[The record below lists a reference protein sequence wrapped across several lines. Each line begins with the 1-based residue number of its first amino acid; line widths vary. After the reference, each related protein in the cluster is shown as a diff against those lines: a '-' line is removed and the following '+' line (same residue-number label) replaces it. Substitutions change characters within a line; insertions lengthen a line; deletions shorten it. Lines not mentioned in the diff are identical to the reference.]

1 MIGDTTEDSNN
12 LYIKN
17 KNVNNTIYK
26 YLDQKGGVLE
36 GRYLRNTV
44 IGQITKNIEA
54 LEKRVKEI
62 KENKK
67 RTNNEDNNKNNYL
80 GIKEMVIKKK

>member
-1 MIGDTTEDSNN
+1 M
-12 LYIKN
+12 
-17 KNVNNTIYK
+17 NNTVYK

-54 LEKRVKEI
+54 LEKRVKKEQIMKIII
-62 KENKK
+62 K
-67 RTNNEDNNKNNYL
+67 
-80 GIKEMVIKKK
+80 III

>member
-1 MIGDTTEDSNN
+1 M
-12 LYIKN
+12 
-17 KNVNNTIYK
+17 NNTVYK

-62 KENKK
+62 KGNKK

>member
-1 MIGDTTEDSNN
+1 MTMN
-12 LYIKN
+12 LYYYSMLN
-17 KNVNNTIYK
+17 KKI
-26 YLDQKGGVLE
+26 
-36 GRYLRNTV
+36 
-44 IGQITKNIEA
+44 NIAFE
-54 LEKRVKEI
+54 KEI

>member
-1 MIGDTTEDSNN
+1 M
-12 LYIKN
+12 
-17 KNVNNTIYK
+17 NNTVYK

-36 GRYLRNTV
+36 GRYLRNVV

-62 KENKK
+62 KESKK
-67 RTNNEDNNKNNYL
+67 KTENSDNNINNYL
-80 GIKEMVIKKK
+80 GIKEMNIKIK